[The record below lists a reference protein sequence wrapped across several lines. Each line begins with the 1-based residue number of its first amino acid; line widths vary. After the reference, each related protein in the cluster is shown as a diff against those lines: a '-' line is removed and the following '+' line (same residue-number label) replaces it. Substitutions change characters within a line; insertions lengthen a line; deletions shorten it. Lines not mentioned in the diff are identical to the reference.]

1 MTFAIEGGGVSR
13 AIKVFFFK
21 FLQKPS
27 RITPWL
33 PKRVLHIVWALYYVY
48 IVDEV
53 TMNMAEYGSWR
64 SQQSANVNF
73 DPIIRGLKRDIFVW
87 DQVYNPFHICKIQL
101 QKKKKWGEKWIE
113 IRAI

>member
-1 MTFAIEGGGVSR
+1 M
-13 AIKVFFFK
+13 
-21 FLQKPS
+21 
-27 RITPWL
+27 
-33 PKRVLHIVWALYYVY
+33 Y

-73 DPIIRGLKRDIFVW
+73 DPIIWGLKRDIFVW

-101 QKKKKWGEKWIE
+101 QKKKKWGKKCLE
-113 IRAI
+113 ICAIKGGSGGTKEQKSDYEQFAI